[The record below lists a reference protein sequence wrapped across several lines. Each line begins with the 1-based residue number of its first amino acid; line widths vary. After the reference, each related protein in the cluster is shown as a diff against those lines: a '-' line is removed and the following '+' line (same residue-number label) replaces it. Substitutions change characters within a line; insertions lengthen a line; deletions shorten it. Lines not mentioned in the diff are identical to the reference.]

1 MSATYE
7 REQRELEISTAEL
20 QAAVENCEHQK
31 VNVKSFLKL
40 VRSYTEPEQLMPDIL
55 RMFVEKVVVHAKDKS
70 SGHCVRQIDIYYN
83 FVGQFDMS
91 VATTKVGRWG

>member
-7 REQRELEISTAEL
+7 REQKDLELSTAIL
-20 QAAVENCEHQK
+20 RTKVENCEQQK
-31 VNVKSFLKL
+31 VNIKSFLKL
-40 VRSYTEPEQLMPDIL
+40 VKSYTEPEQLTPEIL
-55 RMFVEKVVVHAKDKS
+55 RMFVEKIVVHAADES
-70 SGHCVRQIDIYYN
+70 SGRRMRQIDIYYN